1 MKNSLLVLVMVFFAS
16 LSMQAQVVNPTTA
29 QDSIVFEKMV
39 HDYGTIVQGSDGNC
53 EFKFVNKGKTPII
66 LNDVRASCGCTTPE
80 WTRTPVAP
88 GEKGSI
94 KVAYNTN
101 NVGAFSKSVTV
112 NSNAKN
118 TPVVLVIKG
127 VVTAKQ

>member
-1 MKNSLLVLVMVFFAS
+1 MKNSLLVLVLVLFAS
-16 LSMQAQVVNPTTA
+16 LSMQAQVNPTSA
-29 QDSIVFEKMV
+29 QDSIVFNKMA

-53 EFKFVNKGKTPII
+53 EFKFVNKGKAPII
-66 LNDVRASCGCTTPE
+66 LNNVKASCGCTSPD

-88 GEKGSI
+88 GETGTI

-101 NVGAFSKSVTV
+101 LVGAFNKTVTV

-118 TPVVLVIKG
+118 AQVVLLIKG
-127 VVTAKQ
+127 IVTAKQ

>member
-16 LSMQAQVVNPTTA
+16 LSIQAQVVNPTSA
-29 QDSIVFEKMV
+29 QDSIAFDKMV

-53 EFKFVNKGKTPII
+53 EFKFVNKGKAPII
-66 LNDVRASCGCTTPE
+66 LNQVKASCGCTTPD
-80 WTRTPVAP
+80 WTRTPIAP
-88 GEKGSI
+88 GETGTI

-101 NVGAFSKSVTV
+101 NAGAFNKTVTV

-118 TPVVLVIKG
+118 TPVVLLIKG
-127 VVTAKQ
+127 IVTPKQ

>member
-16 LSMQAQVVNPTTA
+16 LSIQAQVNPTSA
-29 QDSIVFEKMV
+29 QDSIVFDKMA

-53 EFKFVNKGKTPII
+53 EFKFVNKGKAPII
-66 LNDVRASCGCTTPE
+66 LNNVKASCGCTTPE

-88 GEKGSI
+88 GGTGSI

-101 NVGAFSKSVTV
+101 IAGAFNKTVTV
-112 NSNAKN
+112 DSNAKN
-118 TPVVLVIKG
+118 TPVVLLIKG
-127 VVTAKQ
+127 IVTPKQ

>member
-1 MKNSLLVLVMVFFAS
+1 MKNSLLVLVMVLFAS
-16 LSMQAQVVNPTTA
+16 LSMQAQVSPTSV
-29 QDSIVFEKMV
+29 QDSIVFDKMA

-53 EFKFVNKGKTPII
+53 EFKFVNKGKAPII
-66 LNDVRASCGCTTPE
+66 LNEVKASCGCTSPD

-88 GEKGSI
+88 GETGTI

-101 NVGAFSKSVTV
+101 IAGAFNKTVTV

-118 TPVVLVIKG
+118 TPVILLVKG
-127 VVTAKQ
+127 IVTAKQ

>member
-1 MKNSLLVLVMVFFAS
+1 MKKSLVILIMVFFAS
-16 LSMQAQVVNPTTA
+16 ISMQAQVNPVSA

-53 EFKFVNKGKTPII
+53 EFKFVNKGKAPII
-66 LNDVRASCGCTTPE
+66 LNDVKASCGCTTPE

-127 VVTAKQ
+127 VVTAK

>member
-16 LSMQAQVVNPTTA
+16 LSVQAQVNPASA
-29 QDSIVFEKMV
+29 QDSIIFDKMA

-53 EFKFVNKGKTPII
+53 EFKFVNKGKAPII
-66 LNDVRASCGCTTPE
+66 LNNVKASCGCTTPE

-88 GEKGSI
+88 GGTGSI

-101 NVGAFSKSVTV
+101 LVGAFNKTVTV
-112 NSNAKN
+112 DSNAKN
-118 TPVVLVIKG
+118 TPVVLLIKG
-127 VVTAKQ
+127 IVTAKE

>member
-1 MKNSLLVLVMVFFAS
+1 MKKLLVVMIVVFFAT
-16 LSMQAQVVNPTTA
+16 LSIQAQVNPAGA
-29 QDSIVFEKMV
+29 QDSIVFTKLV

-53 EFKFVNKGKTPII
+53 EFKFLNKGKAPIV
-66 LNDVRASCGCTTPE
+66 LNNVKASCGCTTPD

-88 GEKGSI
+88 GENGII
-94 KVAYNTN
+94 KVTYNTN

-112 NSNAKN
+112 NSNAIN
-118 TPVVLVIKG
+118 NPVILIIKG